1 MESLLF
7 NKIAGAGLGALLF
20 AVGLNLLGEGI
31 FSSESPAKP
40 GFIVKTADAAAPAK
54 EEKAAPVAP
63 IAERLK
69 TATVAAGEKV
79 FSSNCKTCHNAEQNG
94 PNAIGP
100 NLWGVLGGP
109 AAHMKTFTY
118 SGGMMDRSKT
128 GAMWS
133 YEDIDTFLTSPKAF
147 VSGTKMTFVGLPKPE
162 DRAAVIQY
170 LRSKSAEPMPLPN

>member
-69 TATVAAGEKV
+69 TATAAAGEKV
-79 FSSNCKTCHNAEQNG
+79 FANCKSCHNAEENG
-94 PNAIGP
+94 PNAVGP
-100 NLWGVLGGP
+100 NLWGVVGGP

-118 SGGMMDRSKT
+118 SNGMQERAKT
-128 GAMWS
+128 AATWS
-133 YEDIDTFLTSPKAF
+133 YEDLDKFLTSPKAF
-147 VSGTKMTFVGLPKPE
+147 VNGTKMTFVGLPKPE
-162 DRAAVIQY
+162 DRAAVILY
-170 LRSKSAEPMPLPN
+170 LRSKAAEAVPLPN